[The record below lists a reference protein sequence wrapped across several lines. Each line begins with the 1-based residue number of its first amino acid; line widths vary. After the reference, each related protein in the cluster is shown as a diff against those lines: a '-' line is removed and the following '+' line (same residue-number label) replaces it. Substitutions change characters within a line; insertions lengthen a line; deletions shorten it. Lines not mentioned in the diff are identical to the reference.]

1 MKTARSYG
9 GVIARLPFVRMIAVT
24 GSLAVD
30 NAEAGD
36 DVDYLIVTAPG
47 RLWLTRTLVMA
58 VVRFAA
64 LRGVT
69 LCPNYLISESAL
81 ALPQRDVYTARELAQ
96 MAPVTGFDT
105 YDRMLAANE
114 WYTAFLPNVAPPAH
128 GVESND
134 GRARSSGRAERV
146 LGARV
151 FDKVEGWLMRR
162 KARELRVQAG
172 ENPETRFDESMCK
185 GHMDA
190 YQSRTATAVAR
201 RLRELGVE
209 DA

>member
-1 MKTARSYG
+1 
-9 GVIARLPFVRMIAVT
+9 VRMIAVT

-69 LCPNYLISESAL
+69 LCPNYIISETAL
-81 ALPQRDVYTARELAQ
+81 GLPERDVYTARELVQ
-96 MAPVTGFDT
+96 MAPVAGLDT
-105 YDRMLAANE
+105 YDRMLAAND
-114 WYTAFLPNVAPPAH
+114 WYAAFLPNAAPRARSGP
-128 GVESND
+128 SND
-134 GRARSSGRAERV
+134 GRTRPSGLAERLLKGRLV
-146 LGARV
+146 DRV
-151 FDKVEGWLMRR
+151 EAWLMRR

-172 ENPETRFDESMCK
+172 ANPETRFDESMCK
-185 GHMDA
+185 GHMDG
-190 YQSRTATAVAR
+190 YQSRTAAAVAR
-201 RLRELGVE
+201 RLRELTVE